1 MLAIMVIFVTCGSV
15 IWCNF
20 SEGQTGYLKALKT
33 CINFDLMILLVGI
46 WVSINNVRCGKRLRY
61 EIFPAVFRRVK
72 S

>member
-1 MLAIMVIFVTCGSV
+1 MLNTSDIS
-15 IWCNF
+15 NF